1 MCVCLPCHKK
11 QQVAFQRGAL
21 KMPENEEAFSG
32 ERCSMTCAVEL
43 SARWPRL
50 QAAVEAGDSLRFHGL
65 VPCSLLR
72 PGTAWAAGQRLELCI
87 KTRTTCRC
95 AVSLASFFLVFP
107 VLFPFRSAPF
117 LWLLLLPCSVSGVR
131 HIALD
136 LQRRRRRGNEG
147 EMIGETPGDSSI
159 TRPRPA
165 QRHFSAAIHPRTC
178 PSLERALWNKMS

>member
-1 MCVCLPCHKK
+1 VRGR
-11 QQVAFQRGAL
+11 AQRPMAASAGCRRGRGFSAL
-21 KMPENEEAFSG
+21 
-32 ERCSMTCAVEL
+32 
-43 SARWPRL
+43 PRL
-50 QAAVEAGDSLRFHGL
+50 GSLQF
-65 VPCSLLR
+65 V
-72 PGTAWAAGQRLELCI
+72 AAGHRLGSRATMRMCRN
-87 KTRTTCRC
+87 TSTTCRC